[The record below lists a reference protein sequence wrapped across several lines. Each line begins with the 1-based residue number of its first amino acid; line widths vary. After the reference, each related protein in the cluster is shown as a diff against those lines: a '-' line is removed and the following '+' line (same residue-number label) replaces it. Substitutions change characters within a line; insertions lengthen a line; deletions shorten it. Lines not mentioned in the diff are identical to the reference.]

1 MFATIAIESEI
12 NNWYIDEMA
21 YTGSDHE
28 VIRFSINTDSE
39 NTLINSLLLLL
50 FIHIAY

>member
-1 MFATIAIESEI
+1 
-12 NNWYIDEMA
+12 MA

-39 NTLINSLLLLL
+39 NTLINPLKQERYNFEKANWKEFKESILNGYTEL
-50 FIHIAY
+50 A